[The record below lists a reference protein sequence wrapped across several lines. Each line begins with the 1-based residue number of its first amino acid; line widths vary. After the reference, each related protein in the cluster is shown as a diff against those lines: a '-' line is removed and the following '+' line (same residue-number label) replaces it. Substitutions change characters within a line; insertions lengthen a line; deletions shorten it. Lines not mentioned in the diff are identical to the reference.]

1 MMERTSLSKNTRK
14 HRSVHR
20 WLAPA
25 ALLVMTV
32 MSVTGLLLGWKKH
45 SNGWLMADNAKGVST
60 DMKAWLSLDSLNRL
74 ATCYLRDSI
83 DASLDPTKDRIEF
96 RPEKGMV
103 KFTFTEHYHALQID
117 ATTGR
122 LLKTEIRRADWIERL
137 HDGSLIDRMFNIG
150 GQAGKL
156 TYSTLAALLLFSLTL
171 TGAFLWINPKR
182 LRRQKR
188 RQN

>member
-1 MMERTSLSKNTRK
+1 MERTQSISSNTRK

-20 WLAPA
+20 WLAPPA
-25 ALLVMTV
+25 ILLMTTIAL
-32 MSVTGLLLGWKKH
+32 TGLLLGWKKN
-45 SNGWLMADNAKGVST
+45 SNGWLMADNATGVSK
-60 DMKAWLSLDSLNRL
+60 DMRQWLSMDSLDKL
-74 ATCYLRDSI
+74 ATSYLRDSV
-83 DASLDPTKDRIEF
+83 DAYLDPTKDRIEF

-122 LLKTEIRRADWIERL
+122 LLQTEVRRADWIERL
-137 HDGSLIDRMFNIG
+137 HDGTLIDRMLDTK

-156 TYSTLAALLLFSLTL
+156 LYSTASALILLSLTF
-171 TGAFLWINPKR
+171 TGFFLWINPKR
-182 LRRQKR
+182 LRRIKR

>member
-1 MMERTSLSKNTRK
+1 
-14 HRSVHR
+14 
-20 WLAPA
+20 
-25 ALLVMTV
+25 
-32 MSVTGLLLGWKKH
+32 
-45 SNGWLMADNAKGVST
+45 
-60 DMKAWLSLDSLNRL
+60 L

-137 HDGSLIDRMFNIG
+137 HDGSLIDRMFNTG